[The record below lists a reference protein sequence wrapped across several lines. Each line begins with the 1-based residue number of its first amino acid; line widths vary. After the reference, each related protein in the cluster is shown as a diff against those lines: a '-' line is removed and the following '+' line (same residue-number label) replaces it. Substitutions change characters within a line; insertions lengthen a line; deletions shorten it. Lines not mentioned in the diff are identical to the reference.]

1 MISSLRR
8 LLTGLA
14 VLLPLAAPAAASAQ
28 SYPDR
33 AIRVVITWAP
43 GGTTDFVARLYA
55 QQLGAALGQS
65 VVVENRT
72 GGSGSIGWNQV
83 VQSRP
88 DGYTLLITD
97 NSIVT
102 VPPLLPDLGFDM
114 RRAMEPVAEL
124 VDYPVI
130 FTVPAALPVHNL
142 RELVTMARAQ
152 PDALNYGSMGNGST
166 MHLYMEVFQDLAGMR
181 MTHVPYRGAGPAFM
195 DTIAGRIQLVLAAPA
210 TMMSGMQAGQVRA
223 IAVSTP
229 GGPVPAFPGVQT
241 VREAGYDFD
250 LTYWYGLLAPR
261 GLDPAI
267 ATRLREAVTRVNADP
282 AVRERFA
289 AQGAAPLSG
298 DGVALGRRIDRELTT
313 WTRLV
318 ADKNIRP

>member
-1 MISSLRR
+1 MIAPLRR
-8 LLTGLA
+8 LLPALA
-14 VLLPLAAPAAASAQ
+14 VLLPFALPGLAQAAW
-28 SYPDR
+28 PER
-33 AIRVVITWAP
+33 PVRIVITWAA

-55 QQLGAALGQS
+55 QQLTAVLGQS
-65 VVVENRT
+65 FVVENRT
-72 GGSGSIGWNQV
+72 GGSGAVGWNQV

-114 RRAMEPVAEL
+114 RTAMEPVAEL
-124 VDYPVI
+124 VDYPVV
-130 FTVPAALPVHNL
+130 FTVPSALPVRNL
-142 RELVTMARAQ
+142 GELVAMARAQ

-181 MTHVPYRGAGPAFM
+181 MTHVPYRGAGPAFL

-210 TMMSGMQAGQVRA
+210 TMISGMQAGQVRA

-229 GGPVPAFPGVQT
+229 SGEVSAFPGVQT
-241 VREAGYDFD
+241 VRQAGYDFD

-261 GLDPAI
+261 GLEPVI
-267 ATRLREAVTRVNADP
+267 AARLREAVAQVNATP

-289 AQGAAPLSG
+289 AQGASPLTG
-298 DGVALGRRIDRELTT
+298 DGHALGRRIQTELAT
-313 WTRLV
+313 WTRLI
-318 ADKNIRP
+318 AEKNIRP